1 MVNLSEKANE
11 GIFWG
16 NLFFELIYFILTLF
30 FEDRFSNIMI
40 LPKIKDYPVY
50 PYLANNLK
58 ERIII
63 MSNAHL
69 IKMMIVFLIIIYYLK
84 KFYVNFLFSKTED
97 VIIKN
102 YFINWFSHFYL
113 IILITIIDII
123 PYLFVYPYISQYT
136 SFFCMP
142 VLWNISQYILIL
154 NLFSYVYINNFNLRA
169 FSNSI
174 ILSIISFIIQVLS
187 FSNFYFTRDTQFTN
201 YFNNVTSI
209 IIFFFAPMLI
219 FMKEYLLSYLF
230 IKSHDELMIICIILT
245 ILSLE
250 EIIYLILRINF
261 VSPNNLFFGE
271 FTMESIFIFLF
282 TTVHDI
288 VDTIFIIFGLNLA
301 TKGYIKSIV
310 HLAWWCINI
319 FGFYQ
324 AYKPIGYVLFTILT
338 SVIDLLNY
346 ILIIT
351 LQNDADVFKEIYDV
365 DLYTIHI
372 LINDNE
378 KKNIN
383 LATIPQ
389 KDSSYNENENEDED
403 DSTIN
408 EKKINELKSE
418 KASISNSNSNLES
431 QIDSMKNSIND
442 LKIEIGKLKIKNKKL
457 NDEKGRL
464 INELAQKEQLLNDL
478 KEKKIK

>member
-1 MVNLSEKANE
+1 
-11 GIFWG
+11 
-16 NLFFELIYFILTLF
+16 
-30 FEDRFSNIMI
+30 
-40 LPKIKDYPVY
+40 
-50 PYLANNLK
+50 
-58 ERIII
+58 

-230 IKSHDELMIICIILT
+230 IKSHDELMIIWIILT

-288 VDTIFIIFGLNLA
+288 VDTIFIFFGLNLA
-301 TKGYIKSIV
+301 IKGYIKSIV
-310 HLAWWCINI
+310 HLAWWGFNI
-319 FGFYQ
+319 FGFYE

-389 KDSSYNENENEDED
+389 KHSSYNEDED

-464 INELAQKEQLLNDL
+464 TNELAQKEQLLNDL
-478 KEKKIK
+478 KEKIK